1 MRDLD
6 KYLADHLNEEG
17 NFPGREANWRVLT
30 HRLEAA
36 AARRALVRWQVA
48 TGGLLLGL
56 LAMSGLAYRLYCE
69 KQEWVARWAEVT
81 DACEAALSRIGTPL
95 AVAMPEG
102 TQRTPASRFEA
113 FLPERPPTSYEE
125 AASSPINEP
134 QRPEVAPLS
143 EPADADALPAES
155 EAPGHLPFLA
165 TRMLQPLEHTPT
177 FPEEWPPTAPR
188 RRESRLWLGLQGTAG
203 IPTPRPGV
211 SLLQGAGLG
220 LEYRAIGQLWLTA
233 AADALSYDVRH
244 ADYLPAAFYRET
256 PPQAFKLVLG
266 KPPVPYPLRDVV
278 ANQRLRLLS
287 AGLRYRLPVRF
298 WLKPS
303 VQVAHTWTYVS
314 PAIYNYTFVDTLP
327 GTPPKILAFSSAQ
340 STAAYSVRGLW
351 RFGVALERET
361 EWWAIRLGIS
371 RQEAFRPDFYDTWL
385 VQGGIWYKW

>member
-6 KYLADHLNEEG
+6 KHLADHLNEEG
-17 NFPGREANWRVLT
+17 NFPGREANWRALT
-30 HRLEAA
+30 YRLEAA
-36 AARRALVRWQVA
+36 AARRVLVRWQMA
-48 TGGLLLGL
+48 AGGLLLGL
-56 LAMSGLAYRLYCE
+56 VAMSGLAYHFYCE
-69 KQEWVARWAEVT
+69 KQAWAARWAEVT
-81 DACEAALSRIGTPL
+81 DACEAALSRTGTPL
-95 AVAMPEG
+95 AIVMPRE
-102 TQRTPASRFEA
+102 TQWMPASRPEVV
-113 FLPERPPTSYEE
+113 LPKRYPMSLE
-125 AASSPINEP
+125 AASSPTNEP
-134 QRPEVAPLS
+134 QRPEVAPIS
-143 EPADADALPAES
+143 DAADADALPAEG
-155 EAPGHLPFLA
+155 EAPEHLPFLA

-177 FPEEWPPTAPR
+177 LPEGWPNVSPR

-203 IPTPRPGV
+203 IPTPRPGI

-220 LEYRAIGQLWLTA
+220 LEYRAIGQLWITA

-244 ADYLPAAFYRET
+244 TAYLPAAFYREN

-287 AGLRYRLPVRF
+287 TGLRYRLPVRF
-298 WLKPS
+298 WLRPS
-303 VQVAHTWTYVS
+303 VQVAHTWAYVS

-327 GTPPKILAFSSAQ
+327 GTPPKVLTFSSAQ

-361 EWWAIRLGIS
+361 EWWAIRLGVS